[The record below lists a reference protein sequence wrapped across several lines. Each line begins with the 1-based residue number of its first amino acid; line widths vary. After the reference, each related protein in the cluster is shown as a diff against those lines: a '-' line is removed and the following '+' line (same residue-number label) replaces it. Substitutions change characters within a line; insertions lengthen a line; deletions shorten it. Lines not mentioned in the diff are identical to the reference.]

1 MPWCRA
7 TRGGRQGESVGQQV
21 YQHTLPNGLVLLAER
36 MEHVRSAA
44 LNFLVPAG
52 CAYDPS
58 DSQGIASILAEMI
71 TRGAGDRDSRALSLA
86 LDDLGMDRDESV
98 GAINMRFWGST
109 LARNVPAALD
119 IYADILLRPHL
130 PESELEPVQA
140 LALQDIQSL
149 EDSPQ
154 QKVMIELRRR
164 YYPPPLNKDRRGR
177 TEDIECLTPTAVRE
191 QYQRLF
197 RPNGA
202 ILSVA
207 GNIEWDRLKT
217 QVERLFTAWKP
228 QADPDL
234 TPKPHEPRSEHL
246 PKDTQQTQIA
256 FAFPSAPVGHPRYYA
271 ARAAEGVLSGGM
283 SARLFTE
290 VREKRGLCYSVGVRH
305 ETFKDRGT
313 MVGYAGT
320 GSDRAQQTLD
330 VTVGELGR
338 LKDGISDDEVDRV
351 KAGLKSSLIM
361 QEESTSARA
370 GAIATDWY
378 LLGRV
383 RSFDEIQAAIDGLS
397 PQAVLD
403 YLDEFPARSL
413 TVVTLGPE
421 PLTIPD

>member
-1 MPWCRA
+1 
-7 TRGGRQGESVGQQV
+7 VGQQV
-21 YQHTLPNGLVLLAER
+21 YQHTLANGLVLLAER

-44 LNFLVPAG
+44 FNFLVPAG
-52 CAYDPS
+52 CAYDPT
-58 DSQGIASILAEMI
+58 GRLGVASVLAELI

-86 LDDLGMDRDESV
+86 LDGLGVDRDESV

-109 LARNVPAALD
+109 LARNVPAALE
-119 IYADILLRPHL
+119 IYADIVLRPHL
-130 PESELEPVQA
+130 PEDELEPVQA
-140 LALQDIQSL
+140 LAVQDIQSL

-164 YYPPPLNKDRRGR
+164 YYPPPLSKDRRGR
-177 TEDIECLTPTAVRE
+177 AEDIEALTPRAVRE
-191 QYQRLF
+191 QYGRLF
-197 RPNGA
+197 RPNGS

-207 GNIEWDRLKT
+207 GNVDWDRLKG
-217 QVERLFTAWKP
+217 QVERLFGDWRTA
-228 QADPDL
+228 ADPDL
-234 TPKPHEPRSEHL
+234 TPEPHEPRSEHL

-256 FAFPSAPVGHPRYYA
+256 FAFPSARVGHAQYYA

-305 ETFKDRGT
+305 ETFKDRGS

-320 GSDRAQQTLD
+320 GADRAQQTLD
-330 VTVGELGR
+330 VTVAELRR
-338 LKDGISDDEVDRV
+338 LKEGVTADEIDRV

-383 RSFDEIQAAIDGLS
+383 RSFDEIQAAIDGLT
-397 PQAVLD
+397 PRAVLD
-403 YLDEFPARSL
+403 YLDEFPVENL
-413 TVVTLGPE
+413 TLVTLGPE
-421 PLTIPD
+421 PLVPPG